1 MKKLI
6 IAFAALSFLS
16 NCSSTEKVG
25 GAGYTSSVAQNVLRF
40 AGFTALE
47 RADLSS
53 IKGKKV
59 QASVSGFVDQNNQK
73 FLEYLLKTGLQ
84 ANDVKVVEKSRY
96 EVELVVHVSGNDR
109 GTSRFPIIS
118 RSDRTEG
125 SVDFDLIIK
134 DLNDSTKWTKQRV
147 SAEAKYQQT
156 RYLGVIQPDGK
167 YYVRD
172 LQGNWDLVDDAS
184 RIK

>member
-1 MKKLI
+1 MKKLFI
-6 IAFAALSFLS
+6 SFAAIFFLS

-25 GAGYTSSVAQNVLRF
+25 GAGYTSSVAQNVLRV

-53 IKGKKV
+53 IKGKAV
-59 QASVSGFVDQNNQK
+59 QTSVSGFIDQDNQK
-73 FLEYLLKTGLQ
+73 FTEYLLKTGLQ
-84 ANDVKVVEKSRY
+84 ENDVKIVGKSRY

-134 DLNDSTKWTKQRV
+134 DLRDSTKWTKQRV

-172 LQGNWDLVDDAS
+172 LEDNWILVEDVSD
-184 RIK
+184 IM